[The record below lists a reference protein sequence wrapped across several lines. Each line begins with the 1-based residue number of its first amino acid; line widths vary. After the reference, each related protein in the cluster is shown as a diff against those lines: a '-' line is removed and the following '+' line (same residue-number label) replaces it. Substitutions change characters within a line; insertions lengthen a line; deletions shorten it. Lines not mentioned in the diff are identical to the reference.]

1 MVIDLPATPRTP
13 RHLSAWLRRWLAPAP
28 LTSGPAGATR
38 KRPDTW
44 VRHRTIVRSSPGTS
58 CSP

>member
-13 RHLSAWLRRWLAPAP
+13 RHLRAWLRRWLAPAP

-44 VRHRTIVRSSPGTS
+44 VRHRNDRALLTRHFLLA
-58 CSP
+58 